1 MVEVEDTVGPDA
13 PVSSFN
19 PVDDMK
25 QQDEAIKEV
34 VAVKVQVKADPA
46 AATNGDAPTQN
57 GAPVVPIIKME
68 ETIKPTTCDDDDD
81 GDEDDDDDMKTPV
94 DEEEDLEE
102 KLFEKLEH
110 DQQEQ
115 ELTHSH
121 EHHQPKDVKAA
132 PKLLQSAFQKGEVA
146 AEDDSES
153 DSEKKSAAVEAVA
166 SSDHT
171 HARVSKKQGN
181 NNHSQEDSFL
191 LDRHVAHTIDVV
203 SAIIAFIYSF

>member
-1 MVEVEDTVGPDA
+1 MVKVEDTVGPDA

-121 EHHQPKDVKAA
+121 EHQPKDVKAA

-171 HARVSKKQGN
+171 HARVSKKQGS